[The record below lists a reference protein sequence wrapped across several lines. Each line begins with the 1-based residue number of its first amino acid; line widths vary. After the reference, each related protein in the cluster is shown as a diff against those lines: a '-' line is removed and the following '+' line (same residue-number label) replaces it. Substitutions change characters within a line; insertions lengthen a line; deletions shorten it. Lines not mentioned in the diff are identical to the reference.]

1 MAAAASTP
9 EPLQGALLKQ
19 SDHLKVWNERT
30 FRVEESRLFY
40 WLSAEACAAHERPR
54 GILRLQGCAV
64 SDRTTPDASDSRLW
78 TFTIVPRGA
87 VSADTDARSSSS
99 SNSELRPYVL
109 ACDRRAEAE
118 RWRAVI
124 FAASVWGESASAF
137 FVSMSKDSKHS
148 LFTKLCVLT
157 ACCHVYS
164 LLSPLYR
171 LVEFCPRR
179 TATRLCARA
188 IGAGRTQRV

>member
-1 MAAAASTP
+1 MAATASSP
-9 EPLQGALLKQ
+9 EPLQGTLLKQ

-64 SDRTTPDASDSRLW
+64 SDRTTPDTSDSKLW

-87 VSADTDARSSSS
+87 ASADADARSSSS
-99 SNSELRPYVL
+99 SSELRPYVL

-124 FAASVWGESASAF
+124 FAASVWGDSASAF
-137 FVSMSKDSKHS
+137 RVHAIKPHIFYCS
-148 LFTKLCVLT
+148 LCMGFSV
-157 ACCHVYS
+157 
-164 LLSPLYR
+164 
-171 LVEFCPRR
+171 
-179 TATRLCARA
+179 
-188 IGAGRTQRV
+188 